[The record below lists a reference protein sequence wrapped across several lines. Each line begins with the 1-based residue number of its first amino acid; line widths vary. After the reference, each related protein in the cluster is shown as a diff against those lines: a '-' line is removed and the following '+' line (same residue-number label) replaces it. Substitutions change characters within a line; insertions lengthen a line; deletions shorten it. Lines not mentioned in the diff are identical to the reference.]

1 MKRIGK
7 ALLKA
12 FIFVIQI
19 PLTVVYFAFS
29 FLGGLIS
36 GAGWI
41 FGTVVFGVTIILW
54 IFGQFD
60 TWYQIAVA
68 LAISA
73 ALVWAPGFITE
84 FVGEGIMFLKRALNE
99 LAI

>member
-19 PLTVVYFAFS
+19 PLTVVYFVFS

-68 LAISA
+68 LGISA